1 MTGADIRIK
10 VSLAKVATASS
21 PKFKYLIGGYS
32 LEFQKF

>member
-1 MTGADIRIK
+1 MTDADIRIK
-10 VSLAKVATASS
+10 GSLTKAATASS